1 MKLDLIR
8 LTLVLSNRVQVEVY
22 AVDVIPEDADGP
34 GDPDPRVVDVVLAV
48 VGPDQLFVVM
58 HPEGN
63 HQVDRLRP

>member
-8 LTLVLSNRVQVEVY
+8 LTLVLSNPVQVAVY
-22 AVDVIPEDADGP
+22 AVDVIPEDAVGP

-48 VGPDQLFVVM
+48 VGPDQLLVVM